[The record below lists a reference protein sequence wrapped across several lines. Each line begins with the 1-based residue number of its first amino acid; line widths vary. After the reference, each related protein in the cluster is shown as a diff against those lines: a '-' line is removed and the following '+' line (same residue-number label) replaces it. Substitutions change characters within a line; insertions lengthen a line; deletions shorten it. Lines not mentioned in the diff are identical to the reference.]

1 MLPAG
6 ANNLVRKIFV
16 GAVLGDTRPALAS
29 LNQGICNTSLAVK
42 SFRSMTRRLDNFVI
56 FCGFISALKERPKL
70 QFFRAVEMNAGN
82 YPARFRCSFSFK
94 IIGVKINCI
103 ANSCLPPGTT
113 IQFARDINES

>member
-1 MLPAG
+1 MHRSLSNCQQL
-6 ANNLVRKIFV
+6 NNLFINDS
-16 GAVLGDTRPALAS
+16 LES

-42 SFRSMTRRLDNFVI
+42 SFRSMDRRLDNFVI
-56 FCGFISALKERPKL
+56 FCGFISALRERPKL
-70 QFFRAVEMNAGN
+70 QFFRAVEMNARN
-82 YPARFRCSFSFK
+82 YPARFCCSFSFK